1 MPTRLLL
8 VTASPRGEESESLR
22 LASALV
28 DAFRDAG
35 GGDVDTLDLFAEP
48 LAPFATAQAR
58 AKMAVVGGEAPPD
71 TTADAWREVLALGER
86 VAAADALVLA
96 APMWNATVPWTLKL
110 FIDTLTQPGVAFGFD
125 PDTGYHG
132 LLGGRRAVVL
142 ATSHVYAP
150 GVPPSFGVDFHAP
163 YLEHW
168 LEMCGFGPI
177 DVVRL
182 QPTWPGAPDL
192 AARRD
197 SALAEAAALGRELA
211 R

>member
-1 MPTRLLL
+1 MPNRLLL
-8 VTASPRGEESESLR
+8 VTASPRREESESLR
-22 LASALV
+22 LAAALV
-28 DAFRDAG
+28 EAFGSAG
-35 GGDVDTLDLFAEP
+35 GGEVDTLDLFAEP
-48 LAPFATAQAR
+48 LEPIATVQAR
-58 AKMAVVGGEAPPD
+58 AKMAVVGGGAPPD
-71 TTADAWREVLALGER
+71 TTTESWREVLALGQR

-96 APMWNATVPWTLKL
+96 APMWNATVPWALKL
-110 FIDTLTQPGVAFGFD
+110 FIDTLTQPGVAFRFD

-150 GVPPSFGVDFHAP
+150 GRPPGFGADFHTA
-163 YLEHW
+163 YLEYW
-168 LEMCGFGPI
+168 LDMCGFGPV

-192 AARRD
+192 AARR
-197 SALAEAAALGRELA
+197 AAARQEAAALGRELA

>member
-1 MPTRLLL
+1 MPNRLLL

-22 LASALV
+22 LAAALV

-35 GGDVDTLDLFAEP
+35 GGDVDTLDLFADP
-48 LAPFATAQAR
+48 LAPVATAQAR
-58 AKMAVVGGEAPPD
+58 AKMAVVGGEEPPD

-96 APMWNATVPWTLKL
+96 APMWNATVPWALKL
-110 FIDTLTQPGVAFGFD
+110 FIDTLTQPGVAFRFE

-150 GVPPSFGVDFHAP
+150 GLPPGFGVDFHAP

-168 LEMCGFGPI
+168 LEMCGFDPV

-182 QPTWPGAPDL
+182 QPTRPGASDL
-192 AARRD
+192 GARRER
-197 SALAEAAALGRELA
+197 ALREAAALGRELA

>member
-1 MPTRLLL
+1 MA
-8 VTASPRGEESESLR
+8 VIGGEEP
-22 LASALV
+22 
-28 DAFRDAG
+28 RDA
-35 GGDVDTLDLFAEP
+35 A
-48 LAPFATAQAR
+48 
-58 AKMAVVGGEAPPD
+58 
-71 TTADAWREVLALGER
+71 ADAWREVLALGER

-125 PDTGYHG
+125 PETGYHG

-150 GVPPSFGVDFHAP
+150 GVPRAFGVDFHVP

-168 LEMCGFGPI
+168 LEMCGYDPI

-192 AARRD
+192 DARRAAARE
-197 SALAEAAALGRELA
+197 EAAALGRELA
-211 R
+211 RPLIGARR

>member
-1 MPTRLLL
+1 MPNRLLL

-22 LASALV
+22 LADALV
-28 DAFRDAG
+28 DAFRASG
-35 GGDVDTLDLFAEP
+35 GGEVDTLDLFAEP

-58 AKMAVVGGEAPPD
+58 AKMAVVGGGAPPD
-71 TTADAWREVLALGER
+71 TTADAWAKVLALGRR

-96 APMWNATVPWTLKL
+96 APMWNATVPWALKL
-110 FIDTLTQPGVAFGFD
+110 FIDTLTQPGVAFRFD

-150 GVPPSFGVDFHAP
+150 GRPPGFGVDFHTA

-168 LEMCGFGPI
+168 LDMCGFDPI

-192 AARRD
+192 AARRAT
-197 SALAEAAALGRELA
+197 ALAQATALGRELA